1 MDKKSLLGF
10 VLILAV
16 TFLWM
21 LNSRPSQE
29 EIARQ
34 KEIRDSTLAAQAQA
48 EIAITDDPTNVAD
61 IGSNNQESDEKIMEP
76 AVSDSA
82 KHAQEYGRYESLSR
96 SLAKPNAQPIVIQ
109 NDKIKLEINPNGGLI
124 QYAEV
129 LDYKTFDS
137 LPVVLTDRN
146 DLMSLSF
153 LQKDGDKNN
162 KKLSDFYFEPSS
174 QGFTVDGENSDVLT
188 MTLKNTSG
196 GTFEIDYRLKGGSY
210 NVEVEMRSRNMDNTM
225 SSAQPL
231 IFNWEVEGKGR
242 EKSITTELGFTQLGY
257 KFKNDDKDDITG
269 DDVQDID
276 RKLEWAAF
284 KQYFFSSF
292 IYSESGFK
300 SDYGDLITEKLD
312 EEEGKTFNFK
322 ASNLGIPINNF
333 GNGTASLEFYFG
345 PNHLQTLDDFD
356 RQYEEVIDYGWGIFG
371 TMNKWVV
378 IPIFNWLRGLGIGS
392 YGIIILILTVIIKL
406 ALSPLTYKNYL
417 SSAKQKVLKPEIEE
431 INKKYKD
438 GDAMKKQQAMM
449 ALYKKTGV
457 NPMAGCIPMLIQL
470 PILYAMFRFFPSSI
484 ELRQQ
489 SFLWADDLSAY
500 DSIFEWSQQIPVI
513 SSIYGNHVSLF
524 TLLMAAS
531 TLLYTRMNSSQMT
544 MPSQPGMP
552 NMKMIMY
559 IFPFMMLFF
568 FNKFASGLSYY
579 YLLANLFS
587 MGQMYVIK
595 NYVIDNDKIR
605 AQIAS
610 NKKKP
615 AKPKSKFQKRL
626 EDMAKERGMQMP
638 KK

>member
-34 KEIRDSTLAAQAQA
+34 KEIRDSTIAAQAQA
-48 EIAITDDPTNVAD
+48 EIAITDDPTVTD
-61 IGSNNQESDEKIMEP
+61 IISNNQESTEKLIEP
-76 AVSDSA
+76 VLSDSA
-82 KHAQEYGRYESLSR
+82 KKAENQGKYGSLSVSIAR
-96 SLAKPNAQPIVIQ
+96 PDAKPIVIQ

-137 LPVVLTDRN
+137 LPVILTDRN
-146 DLMSLSF
+146 DLMNLSF

-162 KKLSDFYFEPSS
+162 KKLSEFYFEPSS
-174 QGFTVDGENSDVLT
+174 QGFKVDGENSDVLT
-188 MTLKNTSG
+188 MTLKNANG
-196 GTFEIDYRLKGGSY
+196 GAFEIDYRLKGGSY

-242 EKSITTELGFTQLGY
+242 EKSISTELTFTQLGY
-257 KFKNDDKDDITG
+257 KFKNDDKDDISG
-269 DDVQDID
+269 DDVQDVD

-292 IYSESGFK
+292 VYSESGFK
-300 SDYGDLITEKLD
+300 SDYGDLITEKLN

-322 ASNLGIPINNF
+322 ASNLGIPINNY
-333 GNGTASLEFYFG
+333 GNGTTNLEFYFG

-417 SSAKQKVLKPEIEE
+417 SSAKQKVLKPEVEE

-457 NPMAGCIPMLIQL
+457 NPMAGCIPMIIQL

-595 NYVIDNDKIR
+595 NYVIDEDKIR

-615 AKPKSKFQKRL
+615 AKAKSKFQKRL
-626 EDMAKERGMQMP
+626 EEMAKERGMQMP